1 MGAGPHH
8 ALPKS
13 AQIQGLLCE
22 KDQLAGY
29 AGSTAM
35 QIGLVFE
42 MIWDCGAS
50 ILEVAPMGE
59 LCQLLKGFLEA
70 LDPLVLVEGLVRS
83 TIDLVEEVRRRK
95 EEHKH

>member
-1 MGAGPHH
+1 
-8 ALPKS
+8 
-13 AQIQGLLCE
+13 
-22 KDQLAGY
+22 
-29 AGSTAM
+29 
-35 QIGLVFE
+35 
-42 MIWDCGAS
+42 
-50 ILEVAPMGE
+50 MGE

>member
-1 MGAGPHH
+1 M
-8 ALPKS
+8 
-13 AQIQGLLCE
+13 
-22 KDQLAGY
+22 
-29 AGSTAM
+29 
-35 QIGLVFE
+35 
-42 MIWDCGAS
+42 
-50 ILEVAPMGE
+50 EVAPMGE